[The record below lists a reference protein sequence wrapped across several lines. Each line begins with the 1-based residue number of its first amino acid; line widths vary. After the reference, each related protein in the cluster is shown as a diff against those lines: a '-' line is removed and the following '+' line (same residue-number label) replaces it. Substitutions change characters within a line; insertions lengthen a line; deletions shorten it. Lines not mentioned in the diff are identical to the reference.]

1 VCKGGTNTVTQQSS
15 PPAQYLQ
22 GYSNTLSQAQGVAA
36 QPYQPYSG
44 NIVAPLTGNQ
54 EQAYYNTAYNNP
66 AQAFTPYSN
75 TSQNYLS
82 QATQPLYSTV
92 GAYESPYTADVVNAT
107 QNQFNNQNAIQQQQV
122 VGNAAAQ
129 GAWGGDRSAVAQGI
143 VAGQQQANE
152 APTIAGLE
160 NTGYQTALS
169 ADEAQSWLAN
179 SASAQEAN
187 LGAVNSGQIA
197 NSIGLQES
205 TGGINQSE
213 NQANLNVPY
222 EQYLAGQAYPFQTT
236 GWLANIAEGL
246 GSGAGGN
253 SSTTSPSAS
262 PLSQAA
268 GLGIGGVGLLGATGA
283 FGSTGYLT
291 GAGGLLSGL
300 TGAGS
305 AAGVSSFGIPTAISA
320 LGAPFGFARGG
331 IVPRRDGGGQVADSG
346 IAALLN
352 SMSAFGHPDVSG
364 LRRGGIVRRADGGD
378 IASASPQF
386 SGIPYQQMPL
396 SGSVPN
402 VGISVVPKL
411 PQMHGG
417 MGPPRA
423 PQSMQTGASQNQNLT
438 PQGILGMLQTS
449 GGFGQNG
456 WLKQLSSPTSRR
468 GGQVGLPRFQD
479 GGDLVS
485 GFAPPD
491 QQQPAFLGIS
501 PDMRAS
507 PVAPGPSAPSGPSV
521 SITPSPSGSAS
532 SPLLADAVSGGG
544 LDPLVDHII
553 RNEGGSPHGVANNP
567 GNIKFAGLPGQIDSG
582 VHATDGGTFASY
594 ASPQDGRQAVSD
606 LATRAAKGEIPAY
619 GRSPTVSDF
628 LNTYTGHGAGSA
640 PRRGNQDV
648 GLGTMPPGSP
658 QPPLEAPISTD
669 SSPGI
674 APVSAS
680 PSASGIMGSPAG
692 MYGPGVNPWLALAA
706 AGFATAAGS
715 SPQPMQNLGAGMF
728 EGVKTLESE
737 RAALPEQELR
747 LSQAQMAR
755 MQVQN
760 AQAMHDYF
768 SGRASD
774 PTPVAGQL
782 DRNIDAVRGAI
793 TDAGQTTATPTPTG
807 AVAPL
812 GGTVGAPSPGMG
824 SSSDPSLSAS
834 LSSQSGGLS
843 PSEQAIHAQVQQ
855 QIANI
860 DSIISQQSDLTRF
873 ATTPDQM
880 SQMQGTLANL
890 AIRRSELLKEDP
902 AYIKASSAAGAEGK
916 TPALIQQAAGVAQA
930 QNPALIQRAAG
941 VTAAQTAN
949 QFHTA
954 KPGSAFGV
962 GANLTGMVPIQRNE
976 VDPSTGAEYPRF
988 ISPPTP
994 GMVPPAS
1001 GTPGAQSPTGQATP
1015 PGIAPGTLPIKLGPG
1030 QEVALKERAEAEQKD
1045 RQETIEQGEA
1055 AQGQQAILMRL
1066 KADAPNFVQGP
1077 LAQHYQELG
1086 TYARLFDPSWNGQ
1099 VANFEDFVKNAGSL
1113 TRAAVRETSARAAV
1127 QEFKLIDA
1135 TLPSPSMSPQGLQ
1148 QVANEYMGLND
1159 YKVAKAQAQQN
1170 WEQQHG
1176 GIGNVSGFETAW
1188 QGQVS
1193 PYAFV
1198 FNRMDP
1204 TQQRSLVGQL
1214 RGSSEGQRELSHLA
1228 QQLHYI
1234 KGSGLEPYIQ

>member
-1 VCKGGTNTVTQQSS
+1 MCKGGTNTVTQQSS

-521 SITPSPSGSAS
+521 SITPSPSESAS

-669 SSPGI
+669 SLSGI

-812 GGTVGAPSPGMG
+812 GGTAGAPSPGMG

-916 TPALIQQAAGVAQA
+916 TPALIQQARGEAKAKLPYTVGSIRPGGYSTLGGKPVFAAPERVEQTTPTGGHQATWMTPPLPGQQNAGG
-930 QNPALIQRAAG
+930 P
-941 VTAAQTAN
+941 
-949 QFHTA
+949 
-954 KPGSAFGV
+954 PGSPGSEP
-962 GANLTGMVPIQRNE
+962 PITTAL
-976 VDPSTGAEYPRF
+976 P
-988 ISPPTP
+988 
-994 GMVPPAS
+994 
-1001 GTPGAQSPTGQATP
+1001 PGALEQQ
-1015 PGIAPGTLPIKLGPG
+1015 K
-1030 QEVALKERAEAEQKD
+1030 VAASEYQPVV
-1045 RQETIEQGEA
+1045 EA
-1055 AQGQQAILMRL
+1055 AQKAQENRLPLQAIQNALQDFRTGPSADTRLELGRAWQDFSQSVGLPANSQLAKWISSGEIINKEGTRLGYELARTLGSREAAMIVQQAI
-1066 KADAPNFVQGP
+1066 KSNPS
-1077 LAQHYQELG
+1077 
-1086 TYARLFDPSWNGQ
+1086 LFN
-1099 VANFEDFVKNAGSL
+1099 
-1113 TRAAVRETSARAAV
+1113 
-1127 QEFKLIDA
+1127 
-1135 TLPSPSMSPQGLQ
+1135 SPQGNQQIVQLIRTGLQ
-1148 QVANEYMGLND
+1148 RDQDKRNFFDQWVAD
-1159 YKVAKAQAQQN
+1159 PK
-1170 WEQQHG
+1170 HG
-1176 GIGNVSGFETAW
+1176 GSFVGASSGFETAHPAESYINQVIPPAAYP
-1188 QGQVS
+1188 QGVPPGS
-1193 PYAFV
+1193 LYSAS
-1198 FNRMDP
+1198 RGMWRDP
-1204 TQQRSLVGQL
+1204 AGHLYNAAGVPSNVG
-1214 RGSSEGQRELSHLA
+1214 
-1228 QQLHYI
+1228 
-1234 KGSGLEPYIQ
+1234 P